1 MSDIFLSHFRR
12 DITAL
17 IQQKQASGFQ
27 YLSQKYWLKQFD
39 FFCHQNYTQGKE
51 LTKELAFHWAEKR
64 HHESVKTLE
73 CRVVVVRQLAKF
85 MNRNGIHAY
94 VIPPGIPGKYQR
106 YLPHIFTE
114 IELAT
119 FFKSIDSLPP
129 KKHYPGRH
137 ITVPVM
143 FRVLYC
149 CGLRSSEL
157 LSLAV
162 DHVDLSSGKLMIL
175 NSKGNKDRNVMMSPD
190 LLKVCLHYHEKISLI
205 YPHRHFFFPNQN
217 GSMYGKSFLRN
228 IFRNQW
234 EKINASS
241 TNQCNIPRVHDFRH
255 TFAVKRLNQWVQ
267 EGKNLQA
274 YLPYLSMYMGH
285 SDLSETDYYLRLV
298 PEFFPIISQLG
309 ESRFST
315 LIPEVTYEL

>member
-1 MSDIFLSHFRR
+1 MNTTFSSHFKQ

-17 IQQKQASGFQ
+17 IQEKQASGFQ
-27 YLSQKYWLKQFD
+27 YNSQTYWLKQFD
-39 FFCHQNYTQGKE
+39 LFCRQKHSQEKE

-64 HHESVKTLE
+64 HHESIKTLE

-85 MNRNGIHAY
+85 MNRHGTHAY
-94 VIPPGIPGKYQR
+94 VIPPGIPSKCQR

-114 IELAT
+114 IELAA
-119 FFKSIDSLPP
+119 FFQSIDRFPQ

-137 ITVPVM
+137 IVIPVM

-162 DHVDLSSGKLMIL
+162 QHVDLSTGKLEIL
-175 NSKGNKDRNVMMSPD
+175 KSKGNRDRNVMLSPD
-190 LLKVCLHYHEKISLI
+190 LLGVCQHYHEKISLI
-205 YPHRHFFFPNQN
+205 YPHRHFFFPNQD
-217 GSMYGKSFLRN
+217 STRYGKSFLRN

-234 EKINASS
+234 QKINDSS
-241 TNQCNIPRVHDFRH
+241 EQNDIPHVHDFRH
-255 TFAVKRLNQWVQ
+255 TFAVKRLNRWVQ

-298 PEFFPIISQLG
+298 PEFFPIMSQL
-309 ESRFST
+309 EETRFSA
-315 LIPEVTYEL
+315 LIPEVVYEL